1 MPLPALDLDTR
12 RWDDL
17 VDEARASIPR
27 LAPEWTDHNVHDPGI
42 TIVELLAYLV
52 EQDLYHVNRVPE
64 RHRRKFLALLGFS
77 PMPPRPARGAVAFS
91 LRQGAGPLTL
101 PAGAAVGRAVL
112 PFRTTTE
119 IVVTDAQIAA
129 VQAYDGETY
138 VDVTRTWR
146 DGLPFE
152 PFGHDPSPAAG
163 LLIGFDASLP
173 VGESVSLWFGF
184 DGTAPGERE
193 RIVHEQAEQ
202 AAVCAPPRPPRDCG
216 EAAVA
221 PTPAPLAH
229 HSLRTVWEYFA
240 GTGWHPLDEVVDE
253 TRGFSLDGT
262 VRIEL
267 PVAMTASEQGA
278 VSDPRF
284 YLRCR
289 IAGGAPDVPPVVLAL
304 GVNGVEVE
312 QRRAVRQ
319 TFSLAPGPPIPAG
332 SAPAVGQEGELE
344 LTLDQDGNVTSIVF
358 GATAHG
364 PYVRVLG
371 YAARTPTVA
380 GSLTVTLAIAGRG
393 AGMPNEWLELPEA
406 QVAQGEVAL
415 WAGEPWERRDDLDA
429 AQRTDAVFM
438 LDPGVPSVLFGDGER
453 GRVVAAGEP
462 VYAAYDA
469 TAGSVGIVDVSD
481 WALAGVDD
489 EWNRAVTGVDPTALS
504 TDVGVRALLIPD
516 QGEGAEPLASAEGRA
531 AAAVWAHERLLELCP
546 AGVPQTLDQVSR
558 TDVLSRVAP
567 ARAATLLDFERLALD
582 VPGVHVLRARAWGA
596 TDPRDACFQAAGT
609 VTVVILAGLPRSHPE
624 PTGDLLD
631 AVWRYLN
638 RRRVIGTRLCV
649 VGPTYVDVAVD
660 VRTAAVP
667 GADHAAV
674 TEQIRDAITR
684 FLDPL
689 AGGSAERGWPFG
701 RDLYRSEILELVD
714 GVAGV
719 DHVTELTL
727 TSAGA
732 ESGCTNVCIPP
743 AALPRASVATVVVEP
758 S

>member
-27 LAPEWTDHNVHDPGI
+27 LAPEWSDHNVHDPGI

-52 EQDLYHVNRVPE
+52 EQDLYRVNRVPE

-77 PMPPRPARGAVAFS
+77 PLPPRPARGAVAFS
-91 LRQGAGPLTL
+91 LRQGAAPVTL
-101 PAGAAVGRAVL
+101 PAGVAVGQATL

-119 IVVTDAQIAA
+119 VALTDVQIAV
-129 VQAYDGETY
+129 VQAYDGHAY
-138 VDVTRTWR
+138 VDVTRAWR

-152 PFGHDPSPAAG
+152 PFGHDPSPDSA

-173 VGESVSLWFGF
+173 VGQAVSLWLGF
-184 DGTAPGERE
+184 AGTTPGERE
-193 RIVHEQAEQ
+193 RIVQEQEEQ
-202 AAVCAPPRPPRDCG
+202 AAVCAPPRPPHDCG
-216 EAAVA
+216 EVAVA
-221 PTPAPLAH
+221 PTPEPLAH
-229 HSLRTVWEYFA
+229 HSLRTAWEFFA
-240 GTGWHPLDEVVDE
+240 GSGWHALDEVVDK

-262 VRIEL
+262 VHIEL
-267 PVAMTASEQGA
+267 PAPMTASEQGA
-278 VSDPRF
+278 VSEARF

-289 IAGGAPDVPPVVLAL
+289 IAGGAPDVPPVALAL
-304 GVNGVEVE
+304 GVNGVEIE
-312 QRRAVRQ
+312 QRHAVRQ
-319 TFSLAPGPPIPAG
+319 TFSLAPGPPIPAA
-332 SAPAVGQEGELE
+332 SAPAVGQDGGLE
-344 LTLDQDGNVTSIVF
+344 LTLDEDGNVTSLVF
-358 GATAHG
+358 GAMAHG

-371 YAARTPTVA
+371 YAVRTPTVA
-380 GSLTVTLAIAGRG
+380 GSLTVTLALAGRG
-393 AGMPNEWLELPEA
+393 GGMPNEWLELPEA
-406 QVAQGEVAL
+406 EVAQGDVAL
-415 WAGEPWERRDDLDA
+415 WAGEQWERRDDLDA
-429 AQRTDAVFM
+429 AERTEAVFM
-438 LDPGVPSVLFGDGER
+438 LDPGVPSVSFGDGER

-469 TAGSVGIVDVSD
+469 TAGSTGTVDVFS

-516 QGEGAEPLASAEGRA
+516 RGAGAEQLASAEGRA

-546 AGVPQTLDQVSR
+546 PGMPQTLDQVSR

-582 VPGVHVLRARAWGA
+582 VPGVRVLRASAWGA
-596 TDPRDACFQAAGT
+596 TDPRDECLQAPGT
-609 VTVVILAGLPRSHPE
+609 VTVVVLAGLPRSHPE
-624 PTGDLLD
+624 PTDDLLD

-638 RRRVIGTRLCV
+638 RRRVIGTRLRV
-649 VGPTYVDVAVD
+649 IGPTYVDVAVD

-667 GADHAAV
+667 GADPAV
-674 TEQIRDAITR
+674 VTGQIRSALTR

-689 AGGSAERGWPFG
+689 AGGPAERGWPFG

-714 GVAGV
+714 GVPGV
-719 DHVTELTL
+719 DHVIELTF

-732 ESGCTNVCIPP
+732 DSGCANVCIPP
-743 AALPRASVATVVVEP
+743 AALPRASVATVVVDP